1 MNQNELPNNTTD
13 INDLTV
19 ADAEQAAIK
28 GGPKRIFIGGLSV
41 SENAT
46 TLPDLEP
53 AGDVKGGTA
62 KGSSA
67 VVSLGKLGR
76 VE

>member
-1 MNQNELPNNTTD
+1 MNQNEAPNHTTD

-19 ADAEQAAIK
+19 ADAEQSAIK
-28 GGPKRIFIGGLSV
+28 GGPKKIFIGGLSAT
-41 SENAT
+41 ENAT
-46 TLPDLEP
+46 TLPDLAPTGEIT
-53 AGDVKGGTA
+53 GGA

>member
-1 MNQNELPNNTTD
+1 MNQDEMPTNTTD
-13 INDLTV
+13 LSDLAV
-19 ADAEQAAIK
+19 AIPEQSAIK
-28 GGPKRIFIGGLSV
+28 GGPKKIFIGGLSF

-53 AGDVKGGTA
+53 AGESTGGA

>member
-1 MNQNELPNNTTD
+1 MNQNELPTNTTD
-13 INDLTV
+13 LNDLTV
-19 ADAEQAAIK
+19 ADAEQSVIK
-28 GGPKRIFIGGLSV
+28 GGPKKIFIGGLSA
-41 SENAT
+41 SANAT

-53 AGDVKGGTA
+53 AGEITGGA